1 MSRKTTKKIFKNTI
15 KLMDTFYSTSKKID
29 IDDIQMYI
37 TDTDGTICEIHLSV
51 DEDGVL
57 HKNFDIH
64 DSLEEMRE
72 QHEEMGFHQFFEE
85 DDKPLL
91 N

>member
-1 MSRKTTKKIFKNTI
+1 MSRKTSKKIFKNAI
-15 KLMDTFYSTSKKID
+15 NLMNGLVSASKKID

-37 TDTDGTICEIHLSV
+37 TDSDGTICEIHLSL

-57 HKNFDIH
+57 HKNFDMH

-72 QHEEMGFHQFFEE
+72 QHEEMGFHQIFEKE
-85 DDKPLL
+85 KPLL